1 MIDKELHFPDGFLWG
16 TGSSSHQVE
25 GNNVNNDWW
34 EFEQNA
40 KKIKNGDV
48 SGKSI
53 NQYELFDG
61 DFAMCEKW
69 GHNTHRFSIEWS
81 RLFPE
86 EGVVNQKEVDHYKK
100 VFESLLAHNLIPFPT
115 LFHFCVPLWFRK
127 LGGFEKKENL
137 DHWKRYVELVAKEFL
152 PFAKKWFTIN
162 EPGANTFGSY
172 LTGDS
177 PPNKINPPLAYIVY
191 ENIMRAHGSAYHILK
206 NAGAEEVDIVKSVV
220 PTYPANPDDE
230 RDVKQA
236 NFSWNFYTG
245 VVTRALRE
253 GVFAFPESTHHKPV
267 EIPELKGS
275 SDVFSITYYQ
285 RAIVS
290 HKNPLKLEIAT
301 SDDEVVSQMGQG
313 CYPKGIHECLHR
325 CAKELPGMPLMVSE
339 NGICAKQDIDRI
351 KFLEGHISEVHHAI
365 SDGLDVRGYLYWTL
379 IDNFEWTQGWEPK
392 FGLVGCDRETFERQP
407 RPSAEMFSEIA
418 KANAITPKIVNRYL
432 KD

>member
-1 MIDKELHFPDGFLWG
+1 MKSLKITFVLLALLLMQVVAFSQERGKITRERGEYIETIDKTYKVKKGGTLYLSSDEGPIDVDTWSEDKVRIVVIKRADVRNESRAEEIFKEIEVTINKSGKDVTVKARTPWRRWRRRRGRSDLSFEITVPYKYNVDVETDG
-16 TGSSSHQVE
+16 GSITIADLE
-25 GNNVNNDWW
+25 GNLSADTQGGSITVG
-34 EFEQNA
+34 
-40 KKIKNGDV
+40 KIKNGDV

-191 ENIMRAHGSAYHILK
+191 DNIMRAHGSAYHILK

-236 NFSWNFYTG
+236 NFSWNFY
-245 VVTRALRE
+245 
-253 GVFAFPESTHHKPV
+253 
-267 EIPELKGS
+267 
-275 SDVFSITYYQ
+275 
-285 RAIVS
+285 
-290 HKNPLKLEIAT
+290 
-301 SDDEVVSQMGQG
+301 
-313 CYPKGIHECLHR
+313 
-325 CAKELPGMPLMVSE
+325 
-339 NGICAKQDIDRI
+339 
-351 KFLEGHISEVHHAI
+351 
-365 SDGLDVRGYLYWTL
+365 
-379 IDNFEWTQGWEPK
+379 
-392 FGLVGCDRETFERQP
+392 
-407 RPSAEMFSEIA
+407 
-418 KANAITPKIVNRYL
+418 
-432 KD
+432 